1 MVEQI
6 IMRSGSNTLNGFN
19 FDHIVPESG
28 ADFKEQVRSCIEQLQ
43 EFIHQGEDMN
53 LFVTQQTFFISAQ
66 SRKEYEERSTVI
78 RNQLSS
84 LCGTSISAT
93 SIVAQSPEGNRNV
106 VLELICTRA
115 AENKKVTY
123 KSLSGVNYTVIEY

>member
-43 EFIHQGEDMN
+43 EFLHQGEDMS
-53 LFVTQQTFFISAQ
+53 LFVTQQTFFILA
-66 SRKEYEERSTVI
+66 RTREEYEERSTII
-78 RNQLSS
+78 RNQLLS
-84 LCGTSISAT
+84 LCGTSLPAT
-93 SIVAQSPEGNRNV
+93 SIVAQSPAGNLDV
-106 VLELICTRA
+106 VLELICTRDA
-115 AENKKVTY
+115 DDKTVSY
-123 KSLSGVNYTVIEY
+123 KSLSGVN